1 MNLPTVHPVDL
12 SRDAAL
18 RTLIDGKAK
27 PPGAL
32 GRIEALALQL
42 ALIHGHDR
50 PTADRALLL
59 VFAGDHGLTEEGVSR
74 YPAAVTVAMVATLLA
89 GKASAN
95 AFAKAVGAE
104 VRIVDAGVNADL
116 LPHPLLVNA
125 KVRKGSRN
133 AAREAALTM
142 DEVELALTRGADIAR
157 AAIAEGHDVLVL
169 GEMGIGNTASSA
181 LIASRLAPAALEV
194 CVGRGTGHDDAG
206 LAHKLAVLQRVDAR
220 AAPALA
226 SVRSAPALASA
237 RSAPAL
243 ASARSAPALAS
254 ARSAP
259 ALASARSAPALAS
272 ARSSASEPLAVLAEF
287 AGLEIVM
294 MAGAVL
300 GAAAA
305 RRPVLVDGFICS
317 AAALAAIRL
326 VPAARDYCIFTH
338 RSAEPGHSIILSA
351 LAAQPLLEL
360 DLRLGEGTGALLAV
374 PLVRAAALM
383 LTDVASLDDVM
394 AGKL

>member
-1 MNLPTVHPVDL
+1 MACTGWHPVILPLATHRREPSQAYCNCENALMNLPTVLPVDV
-12 SRDAAL
+12 SFETAL
-18 RTLIDGKAK
+18 RALIDGKAK

-32 GRIEALALQL
+32 GRIESLAVQL
-42 ALIHGHDR
+42 ALIHGHDK

-59 VFAGDHGLTEEGVSR
+59 VFAGDHGLTDEGVSR

-104 VRIVDAGVNADL
+104 VRIIDAGVNADL
-116 LPHPLLVNA
+116 PPHPLLVDA

-133 AAREAALTM
+133 AALEAALTM
-142 DEVELALTRGADIAR
+142 EEVELALTRGADIAR
-157 AAIAEGHDVLVL
+157 AAIAQGHDVLVL

-181 LIASRLAPAALEV
+181 LIASCLAPAPLEL

-206 LAHKLAVLQRVDAR
+206 LAHKLAVLQR
-220 AAPALA
+220 AASRSPAL
-226 SVRSAPALASA
+226 
-237 RSAPAL
+237 
-243 ASARSAPALAS
+243 
-254 ARSAP
+254 
-259 ALASARSAPALAS
+259 
-272 ARSSASEPLAVLAEF
+272 EPLAVLAEF
-287 AGLEIVM
+287 GGLEIVM

-326 VPAARDYCIFTH
+326 VPAARDYCVFTH
-338 RSAEPGHSIILSA
+338 RSAEPGHSVILSA

-383 LTDVASLDDVM
+383 LTEVASLDDVM
-394 AGKL
+394 AGRL